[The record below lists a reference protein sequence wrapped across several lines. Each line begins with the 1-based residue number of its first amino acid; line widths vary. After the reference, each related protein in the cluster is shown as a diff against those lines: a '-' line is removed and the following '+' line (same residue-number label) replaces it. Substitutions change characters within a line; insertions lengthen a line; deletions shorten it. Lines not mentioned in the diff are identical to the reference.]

1 MELVLSQNVDL
12 LRISMQPDFHK
23 IKRCFLSNTGQE
35 NQRFPIVTERSETTP
50 DAPSRPAPFWAT
62 LPHVRHLFGRPS
74 LTSGTFLGDA
84 PSLPAPFWATLSHVR
99 RRSDE
104 PSPTAWERVRR
115 YWTGPE

>member
-35 NQRFPIVTERSETTP
+35 NQRFPIMTERSET
-50 DAPSRPAPFWAT
+50 AP
-62 LPHVRHLFGRPS
+62 
-74 LTSGTFLGDA
+74 DA
-84 PSLPAPFWATLSHVR
+84 PSLPAPFWATLPHVR

-115 YWTGPE
+115 YWTGSEGASGCMPPNLRERRVF